1 LTFIFELL
9 SLPIHKLLAKSDIMK
24 KLILL
29 LTIILVSA
37 GYSFGQFALGVRIG
51 YNASKITTNI
61 DSIKS
66 DFNSGFHVGVWSHF
80 GKRLYFAPEVL
91 YTLSG
96 GVFTSEGNVAAS
108 QWKEKVTVG
117 SLDVPLLLGFKII
130 HSKVITWRI
139 EAGPE
144 ASFVINSKVKDM
156 SSVTGNAPITTSNIN
171 TANWY
176 VIGGTGI
183 NVLFLAFDIRY
194 QYGLND
200 MIKDVQNQTYD
211 SKSSLLVVSLGFKI
225 FGAK

>member
-1 LTFIFELL
+1 
-9 SLPIHKLLAKSDIMK
+9 MK
-24 KLILL
+24 KLLLL
-29 LTIILVSA
+29 LTIALVSA

-61 DSIKS
+61 DSIKAG
-66 DFNSGFHVGVWSHF
+66 FNSGFHVGIWSHF
-80 GKRLYFAPEVL
+80 GKRLYFAPELL

-96 GVFTSEGNVAAS
+96 GVFTSEGNVAAD
-108 QWKEKVTVG
+108 QWKQKVTVG
-117 SLDVPLLLGFKII
+117 SMDVPLLLGFKII
-130 HSKVITWRI
+130 HSKLITWRI

-144 ASFVINSKVKDM
+144 ASFVFNSKVKDENTF
-156 SSVTGNAPITTSNIN
+156 TGPLTTSNIN

-183 NVLFLAFDIRY
+183 NILFLALDIRY